1 MALKY
6 ESEAAYQLVSSIEK
20 NNSILIST
28 GNGLLQAKNT
38 SGWNDQKNIEF
49 ISAINS
55 ALMMIGNALNNQNA
69 YKSQMQSAIRK
80 LEGN

>member
-1 MALKY
+1 MAVKY

-20 NNSILIST
+20 NNNNLIST
-28 GNGLLQAKNT
+28 GNGLVQAKNT
-38 SGWNDQKNIEF
+38 LGWNDKKNIVY

-55 ALMMIGNALNNQNA
+55 TLMMIGNALNNQNA
-69 YKSQMQSAIRK
+69 YKSQMQKAIRK